1 MDNLLAGGE
10 GMRVEGDIGLLNDD
24 GLEFGVW
31 SMVIWDGEG
40 FACD

>member
-1 MDNLLAGGE
+1 
-10 GMRVEGDIGLLNDD
+10 MRVGGIIGLLNDD
-24 GLEFGVW
+24 GEGFGVW